1 MMRLGTPGGIP
12 VKERNVAMKAAEL
25 RDKTP
30 DQLRE
35 EIESLKKEAFNL
47 RFQAATGQLEN
58 TARKRVVRRGA
69 ARAKTILNEKARA
82 AATSE

>member
-1 MMRLGTPGGIP
+1 
-12 VKERNVAMKAAEL
+12 MKAEEL

-35 EIESLKKEAFNL
+35 EFEKLKKESFNL
-47 RFQAATGQLEN
+47 RFQAATGQLAS
-58 TARKRVVRRGA
+58 TARVRAVRRDA
-69 ARAKTILNEKARA
+69 ARVKTILNQKARA